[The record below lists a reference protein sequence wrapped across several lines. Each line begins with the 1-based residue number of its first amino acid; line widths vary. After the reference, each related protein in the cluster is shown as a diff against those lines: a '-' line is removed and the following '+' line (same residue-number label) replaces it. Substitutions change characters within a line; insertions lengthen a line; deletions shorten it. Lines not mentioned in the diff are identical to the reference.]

1 MGTLLQD
8 LRYGF
13 RRLLKS
19 PGFTLI
25 AVLSLALGIGANT
38 SIFSLVNTVL
48 FRPLP
53 GVENPKQL
61 VSVYPVRQDRSMAL
75 FSYPSLS
82 DVRDRNEVL
91 SGLSAFKFATLSL
104 SHDGNNERV
113 WGYLVTGN
121 YFDVLG
127 VKPALGRTFLPEED
141 RTRGSHPVVV
151 LSYSCW
157 QRRFN
162 ADPSIIGQNI
172 ILNGHTFNVVGVAP
186 EGFNGTEVVFQPE
199 MWVPMM
205 MAEVVEPG
213 SNWMDARGTGV
224 LFTIGRLKPGV
235 SVARA
240 EASLSGLAHQ
250 LGEEYPDISRGET
263 MALNP
268 PGLLV
273 PRLRRPAIAF
283 AGILML
289 IVGLVLLLAC
299 INLAN
304 LLLAR
309 ATERRKEIA
318 VRLALGASRWRLIRQ
333 LLTESLLLSITGGL
347 LGLFLAWWINSLI
360 AVFKPPVD
368 FPILIDLKIDWR
380 VLLFTAVAS
389 LMTGILFGLLPALQ
403 ATRPDVVTTL
413 KADSAIGGYRRSR
426 LRNVL
431 VVAQMALSLI
441 LLICAGLI
449 LRSVQQVQKMNPG
462 FEAEKAVE
470 ISLDLGLQGYDAARG
485 QEFYRQLVERI
496 AAVPGVEAVS
506 FANYLPLSFSRVN
519 RGIYVEGQPAARGAQ
534 LPTALN
540 SRLAPDYFRV
550 MGIPILYGRDFN
562 AQDKEQ
568 EAKVA
573 IVNEAFTRRFWP
585 GLASSSEA
593 LGKRFSF
600 AGTEDKFWEVIA
612 VARDGKYISL
622 SESPQPFVYIPLQNS
637 DLSLTL
643 VARTASNPQT
653 ALTAIRNEVRQ
664 LDATLPVYDAKSLTE
679 HLSLSLFPTR
689 VAAAALGSFG
699 ILALGLAV
707 IGLYGIVS
715 YSVAQRT
722 QEIGLR
728 IALGAQVF
736 DLLKLIV
743 GQGMKLALIGM
754 AFGIIGALAL
764 AKLMSS
770 LLIGVSSTDPT
781 IFAGITL
788 LLVVIVLVACYV
800 PARRATK
807 VDPMTALRCE

>member
-13 RRLLKS
+13 RHLLKS

-48 FRPLP
+48 LRPLP
-53 GVENPKQL
+53 GVENPKRL
-61 VSVYPVRQDRSMAL
+61 VSVYPVRQDRSTAL
-75 FSYPSLS
+75 FSYPNLV

-91 SGLSAFKFATLSL
+91 SGLSGFKFATLSL

-113 WGYLVTGN
+113 WSYLVSGN

-127 VKPALGRTFLPEED
+127 VKAALGRTFLPEED
-141 RTRGSHPVVV
+141 RTPGSHPVVV
-151 LSYSCW
+151 LSYNCW
-157 QRRFN
+157 QRRFSS
-162 ADPSIIGQNI
+162 APAIIGRSI
-172 ILNGHTFNVVGVAP
+172 ILNGHTFNVIGVAP

-205 MAEVVEPG
+205 MADVVEPG
-213 SNWMDARGTGV
+213 SNWMTARGTGV
-224 LFTIGRLKPGV
+224 LFTVGRLKPGV
-235 SVARA
+235 SVAQA
-240 EASLSGLAHQ
+240 QSSLSALARQ
-250 LGEEYPDISRGET
+250 LGEEHPDTSRGEAMT
-263 MALNP
+263 LNP

-289 IVGLVLLLAC
+289 VVGLVLLLAC

-309 ATERRKEIA
+309 ATGRRKEIA
-318 VRLALGASRWRLIRQ
+318 IRLALGASRWRLLRQ
-333 LLTESLLLSITGGL
+333 LLTESLLLSVTGGL

-380 VLLFTAVAS
+380 VLIFTIVAS
-389 LMTGILFGLLPALQ
+389 LLTGILFGLLPALQ
-403 ATRPDVVTTL
+403 ATKPDVVTTL

-426 LRNVL
+426 LRNAL
-431 VVAQMALSLI
+431 IVAQMALSLI
-441 LLICAGLI
+441 LLICAGLV

-462 FEAEKAVE
+462 FEPDKAVE

-485 QEFYRQLVERI
+485 QEFYRQLAERV
-496 AAVPGVEAVS
+496 AVVPGVEAVS

-534 LPTALN
+534 LPSSLN
-540 SRLAPDYFRV
+540 SRVAPDYFRV
-550 MGIPILYGRDFN
+550 MGIPVLHGRDFN

-585 GLASSSEA
+585 GLASSNEA

-600 AGTEDKFWEVIA
+600 AGTEGTFWEVIA
-612 VARDGKYISL
+612 VAKDGKYISL

-643 VARTASNPQT
+643 VARTASNPQAT
-653 ALTAIRNEVRQ
+653 LTAIRNEVRQ

-679 HLSLSLFPTR
+679 HMSLSLFPTR
-689 VAAAALGSFG
+689 VAAVALGSFG
-699 ILALGLAV
+699 LLALGLAV

-722 QEIGLR
+722 QEIGVR
-728 IALGAQVF
+728 IALGARVI
-736 DLLKLIV
+736 DLHKLII

-770 LLIGVSSTDPT
+770 LLIGVSPTDPV

-788 LLVVIVLVACYV
+788 LLILVVLLACYV

-807 VDPMTALRCE
+807 VDPMTALRYE